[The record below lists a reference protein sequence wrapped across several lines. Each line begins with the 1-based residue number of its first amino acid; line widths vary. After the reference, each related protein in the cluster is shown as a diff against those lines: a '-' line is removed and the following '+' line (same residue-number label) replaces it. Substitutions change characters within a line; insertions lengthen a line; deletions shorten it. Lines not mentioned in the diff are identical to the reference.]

1 MVSPVKSVTLTLYIV
16 AAIHILV
23 IGFNAYYVKN
33 LTDQSRLDASVINL
47 AGKVRG
53 GIQATM
59 GQFAFGVNFEDS
71 ADRVSAALE
80 TLLSPEYD
88 RFLGSG
94 MAFVDSI
101 KGTWTE
107 IELQMLE
114 CDAARYRCLEDLSQ
128 EAEELWFQT
137 DTVVDYL
144 QREADRKLNQLNHLY
159 WILGLEL
166 ILITAIIGY
175 IYFTIHRRLE
185 AEHADNLSYV
195 DLIDRHVITS
205 KTDVDG
211 KITYASTAFAQI
223 SGFRKDELIGR
234 NHRVVRHPDMPDSL
248 YQDLWGTIS
257 SGESWEGEIKNKK
270 KDGTHYWVRAFI
282 SPQCENGEIVG
293 YTAVRKDITD
303 QKRVEE
309 LSTTDALTGLS
320 NRLKLDHL
328 LEVECQ
334 RMDRYGRPVSVIILD
349 LDHFKSV
356 NDTYGH
362 LTGDQVLIEIAEVL
376 QSNSRD
382 TDHVGRWG
390 GEEFVVICPETD
402 GSGAQALA
410 EKIRK
415 RVEKTK
421 FSVVG
426 HKTASFGVAAR
437 LTKENP
443 ERMMGRA
450 DVALYAAKE
459 NGRNQVVLSGA
470 DDSDGDGDGDG

>member
-1 MVSPVKSVTLTLYIV
+1 
-16 AAIHILV
+16 
-23 IGFNAYYVKN
+23 
-33 LTDQSRLDASVINL
+33 
-47 AGKVRG
+47 
-53 GIQATM
+53 
-59 GQFAFGVNFEDS
+59 
-71 ADRVSAALE
+71 
-80 TLLSPEYD
+80 
-88 RFLGSG
+88 
-94 MAFVDSI
+94 
-101 KGTWTE
+101 
-107 IELQMLE
+107 
-114 CDAARYRCLEDLSQ
+114 
-128 EAEELWFQT
+128 
-137 DTVVDYL
+137 
-144 QREADRKLNQLNHLY
+144 
-159 WILGLEL
+159 
-166 ILITAIIGY
+166 
-175 IYFTIHRRLE
+175 
-185 AEHADNLSYV
+185 
-195 DLIDRHVITS
+195 
-205 KTDVDG
+205 
-211 KITYASTAFAQI
+211 TAFAQI